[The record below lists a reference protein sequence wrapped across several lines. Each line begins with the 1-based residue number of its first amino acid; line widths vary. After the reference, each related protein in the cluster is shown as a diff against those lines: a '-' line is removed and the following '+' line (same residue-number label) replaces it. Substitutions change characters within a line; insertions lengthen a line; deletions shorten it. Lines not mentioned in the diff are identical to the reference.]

1 MSLKKT
7 SETIVI
13 SSSLSESGAS
23 TFTTEEVDLQ
33 LDPLNNEVF
42 VITAIDIDLQGVN
55 LVATKNTAVNAS
67 ISTVSRTTVG
77 GINNN
82 NVLAAKRISIR
93 ADAANAVSF
102 ESMSPDT
109 PVMGKSSWTAIL
121 ATNNFF
127 LNIEGSADN
136 TGVGSMQTRIWGYRS
151 KATAATYAALVQSE
165 LLSS

>member
-13 SSSLSESGAS
+13 SSGLSESGAS
-23 TFTTEEVDLQ
+23 TFTTSEVDLQ

-42 VITAIDIDLQGVN
+42 VITAMDIDLQGVN
-55 LVATKNTAVNAS
+55 IVATKNTAVNAS
-67 ISTVSRTTVG
+67 ISTVTRTSVG
-77 GINNN
+77 GIDTN
-82 NVLAAKRISIR
+82 NVLAAKRIAIR
-93 ADAANAVSF
+93 ADAVSAVAF

-109 PVMGKSSWTAIL
+109 PVMGKSNWTAIL
-121 ATNNFF
+121 ATNNFH

-136 TGVGSMQTRIWGYRS
+136 TGVGAMQTRIWGYRA
-151 KATAATYAALVQSE
+151 KATAAVYASLVQSE